1 MGDPQTAGGY
11 RTGQW
16 SAFTF
21 IQAISIQLLL
31 SLKPCLLYLGLSS
44 QSLQSAGRA
53 AWWFPH
59 HSAHV
64 PAHHLNPA
72 PALPLHGVLTFSCDA
87 WVLLPCRGCPG
98 RLLPGHVLLFK
109 ISRTCSLVRKR
120 APEKDSTRGEPW
132 ESEVGIPELSVGI
145 PETSHPNHRMIL
157 SPASYIHSMRSFPFW
172 CHCYYLQLQKYKW
185 AHSLNISGSGQPQA

>member
-31 SLKPCLLYLGLSS
+31 SLKPCLLYLGLPS

-72 PALPLHGVLTFSCDA
+72 PALPLHGVLTFSCGCLGSA
-87 WVLLPCRGCPG
+87 AMQRLPRETPA
-98 RLLPGHVLLFK
+98 RPRTALQNFK
-109 ISRTCSLVRKR
+109 DVRKR

>member
-31 SLKPCLLYLGLSS
+31 SLKPCLLYLGLPS

-72 PALPLHGVLTFSCDA
+72 PALPLHGVLTFSCGCLGSA
-87 WVLLPCRGCPG
+87 AMQRLPRETPAGPHTALQNFKDVQPHKKESSREGFHEGRTMGKWSRNPWAFCRHSGD
-98 RLLPGHVLLFK
+98 F
-109 ISRTCSLVRKR
+109 
-120 APEKDSTRGEPW
+120 
-132 ESEVGIPELSVGI
+132 
-145 PETSHPNHRMIL
+145 TSKPSHDTVTSIL
-157 SPASYIHSMRSFPFW
+157 HTFYENTKM
-172 CHCYYLQLQKYKW
+172 Q
-185 AHSLNISGSGQPQA
+185 